1 MLQYTPMSAEASST
15 LAAFTS
21 PIAMMFGDFGAEHAG
36 TRRMLERFPDA
47 YHDWRPHERS
57 STIAELATHIA
68 DLPNRGVVIL
78 TTDSID
84 FGVQRPL
91 ATVGTAAELLA
102 MHDAN
107 VDAQNRALAGADLAA
122 LSKEWTIRHGEQ
134 VDMRGPKYQLIR
146 TTMMSH
152 LIHHRAQLS
161 VYYRLLGVSVPGMY
175 GPSADDRAGRK

>member
-1 MLQYTPMSAEASST
+1 
-15 LAAFTS
+15 
-21 PIAMMFGDFGAEHAG
+21 MMFGDFEAEHAA

-47 YHDWRPHERS
+47 HRDWRPHERS

-68 DLPNRGVVIL
+68 DLPNRGVAIL

-84 FGVQRPL
+84 VDARKPL
-91 ATVGTAAELLA
+91 APVGTAAELLA

-107 VDAQNRALAGADLAA
+107 VDAQKRALAQADLAA
-122 LSKEWTIRHGEQ
+122 VSQEWTIRRGGQ
-134 VDMRGPKYQLIR
+134 VDVRGPKYQLLR

-175 GPSADDRAGRK
+175 GPSADDLAGRK